1 MSLQRS
7 SRRHMSEIN
16 IVPYLDVMLVLL
28 LIFMIATPLMQQGL
42 LIDLPETVSAPVEP
56 EPYREPLVLEINQ
69 DMAFRLLREG
79 MFSYEVDEADLPG
92 LVAEMAQE
100 GGDETLY
107 VRADTSLPYG
117 AVVAAIARLGQA
129 GLKSLSLLTRPMSET
144 P

>member
-42 LIDLPETVSAPVEP
+42 VVDLPEAASEPVES
-56 EPYREPLVLEINQ
+56 EPYREPLVLEINR
-69 DMAFRLLREG
+69 DMGFRLSREG
-79 MFSYEVDEADLPG
+79 VFSYEVEEAELPAM
-92 LVAEMAQE
+92 VAEMAKE

-107 VRADTSLPYG
+107 VRADTALPYG
-117 AVVAAIARLGQA
+117 AVVATIGRLDQA
-129 GLKSLSLLTRPMSET
+129 GLDSLSLLTRPLSEA

>member
-7 SRRHMSEIN
+7 SRRHLSEIN

-42 LIDLPETVSAPVEP
+42 VVDLPEAASEPVEP
-56 EPYREPLVLEINQ
+56 EPYHEPLVLEINR
-69 DMAFRLLREG
+69 DMEFRLLREG
-79 MFSYEVDEADLPG
+79 VFSYEVEEADLPG
-92 LVAEMAQE
+92 LVTEMTKE

-107 VRADTSLPYG
+107 VRADTTLPYG
-117 AVVAAIARLGQA
+117 VVVATIGRLDQA
-129 GLKSLSLLTRPMSET
+129 GLKSLSLLTRPMPEA